1 MYFDTIYASGLP
13 SRAIM
18 VYQYLSDR
26 AGKDKQCFPSI
37 RRIAADLSISESTV
51 KRALKDLEGA
61 GYISWMNR
69 RRQYGERAFGKTSD
83 LYTVLK

>member
-13 SRAIM
+13 SRAII
-18 VYQYLSDR
+18 VYQYLSNR

-61 GYISWMNR
+61 GYISRRNR
-69 RRQYGERAFGKTSD
+69 CRRYGEKEFGKTSN

>member
-13 SRAIM
+13 ARAIM

-26 AGKDKQCFPSI
+26 AGKEKQCYPSI

-51 KRALKDLEGA
+51 KRALKDLESA
-61 GYISWMNR
+61 GYISRTNRNR
-69 RRQYGERAFGKTSD
+69 RYADKSYGKTSN
-83 LYTVLK
+83 LYTLLK